1 MLIIGLD
8 IHRAFAEAVAWPRR
22 HAARSAGGVR
32 REAVAERCRGD
43 RGHRQT
49 RRPLQ
54 LWLCRM

>member
-32 REAVAERCRGD
+32 REAVAER
-43 RGHRQT
+43 GHPAT

-54 LWLCRM
+54 LWLRRM